1 MRPARAYRSSVTAL
15 AGGLLLLSGA
25 QTALTAAE
33 GSSTPYVASYKQIG
47 DLVRVA
53 LVNPDS
59 KAQTGSLVLE
69 LVVDGEKTLAVVPFT
84 IMGARRAFV
93 SWVSPAP
100 VDGVIGVGI
109 IVDDGAP
116 I

>member
-1 MRPARAYRSSVTAL
+1 MRPTRAYRSSVTAL

-25 QTALTAAE
+25 QPAFPATE
-33 GSSTPYVASYKQIG
+33 GSSTPYIASYKQSG

-53 LVNPDS
+53 LVNPGS
-59 KAQTGSLVLE
+59 RAQSGTLVLQ
-69 LVVDGEKTLAVVPFT
+69 LVVNGEKTLAVVPFT
-84 IMGARRAFV
+84 VMGARKAFV
-93 SWVSPAP
+93 SWVSPSSI
-100 VDGVIGVGI
+100 DGVIGVGI

>member
-1 MRPARAYRSSVTAL
+1 MRPSRAYRSSVTAL

-25 QTALTAAE
+25 QPALLASE

-47 DLVRVA
+47 DMVRVA
-53 LVNPDS
+53 LVNPAA
-59 KAQTGSLVLE
+59 KAQNGSLVLE
-69 LVVDGEKTLAVVPFT
+69 LVVDGKKTLAVVPFT
-84 IMGARRAFV
+84 VMGARKAFV
-93 SWVSPAP
+93 SWVAPASIE
-100 VDGVIGVGI
+100 GVIGVGI